1 MITASETQG
10 AYVMANPDIK
20 ADFCLRAKGDS
31 MRDARIYDGDIV
43 FVRRQEIVD
52 EGEIAAVIIDDEATL
67 KRVYYDRREN
77 RVVLMPANPNY
88 APLIYTGDQ
97 LESIRIIGRA
107 VAFQSSL

>member
-1 MITASETQG
+1 M
-10 AYVMANPDIK
+10 
-20 ADFCLRAKGDS
+20 
-31 MRDARIYDGDIV
+31 
-43 FVRRQEIVD
+43 
-52 EGEIAAVIIDDEATL
+52 